1 MGGRRPS
8 NFLSWISNEREFAPL
23 SSHQRRDGRAKRSS
37 RAGKKRRVK
46 ERWHEGGEVWRE
58 GWLVGSQR
66 PWNEGER
73 AKSRVESS
81 FRAPFFDTTH
91 FSGTF
96 SFSVCSLPFVRS
108 FVRSLARSLARSFVR
123 SFVRW
128 TSFFSSFFR
137 HGPESK
143 TLFNSDMARGGRR
156 DAAWRGGRWS
166 TVFIGAR
173 FWFTRTADAGSFLS
187 NPELRAKRDSDEP
200 PFPWMTVI
208 YTPPRVAASSKWK
221 GKYGETVESDR
232 SAIRPG
238 RLISWRN
245 VG

>member
-108 FVRSLARSLARSFVR
+108 FVRSLARSLVRSFVR
-123 SFVRW
+123 SLDELFLVVFSTRSRIENAFQFGHGSRG
-128 TSFFSSFFR
+128 TSR
-137 HGPESK
+137 RGV
-143 TLFNSDMARGGRR
+143 ARRPVIDCLYRGSILIHADSGRR
-156 DAAWRGGRWS
+156 L
-166 TVFIGAR
+166 VFIE
-173 FWFTRTADAGSFLS
+173 S
-187 NPELRAKRDSDEP
+187 RASR
-200 PFPWMTVI
+200 
-208 YTPPRVAASSKWK
+208 
-221 GKYGETVESDR
+221 
-232 SAIRPG
+232 
-238 RLISWRN
+238 
-245 VG
+245 